1 LARRRSPNPAESY
14 IPETLLKCFR
24 FDFIKKPANI
34 TLMSKLEYN
43 EVREKK
49 IIIYDGEPC
58 EVIESHVARTQQ
70 RKPQNQVKLKTLISG
85 KTINATFHV
94 SESADEADIM
104 KRDITFLYH
113 NKGEFWFCDPED
125 KSKRFKLDAMLIG
138 DSAKFLKQ
146 NGNVTALVWED
157 DEEEKIIKVTLP
169 IKMEFK
175 VKIAPPAVRGDTSKG
190 GMKVIT
196 LENGAVLNAPMFV
209 SEGDTISV
217 NTETGEYVE
226 RV

>member
-1 LARRRSPNPAESY
+1 
-14 IPETLLKCFR
+14 
-24 FDFIKKPANI
+24 
-34 TLMSKLEYN
+34 MSKLEYS
-43 EVREKK
+43 EIREKK
-49 IIIYDGEPC
+49 IILYDGEPC

-104 KRDITFLYH
+104 KKPITFLYH
-113 NKGEFWFCDPED
+113 NKGEYWFCDPED
-125 KSKRFKLDAMLIG
+125 KSKRFKLDVALMG
-138 DSAKFLKQ
+138 NGEKFLKQ
-146 NGNVTALVWED
+146 NSNVEAVVWENE
-157 DEEEKIIKVTLP
+157 DEVEQIIKVTLP
-169 IKMEFK
+169 IKMNFV
-175 VKIAPPAVRGDTSKG
+175 VKEAPPAVRGDTSKG

-196 LENGAVLNAPMFV
+196 LENGATLNAPMFIA
-209 SEGDTISV
+209 EGDVVSI